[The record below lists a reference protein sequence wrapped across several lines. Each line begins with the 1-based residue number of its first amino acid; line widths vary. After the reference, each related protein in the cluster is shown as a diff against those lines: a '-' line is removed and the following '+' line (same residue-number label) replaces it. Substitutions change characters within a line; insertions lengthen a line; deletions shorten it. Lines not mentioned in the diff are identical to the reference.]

1 MARLSCIRR
10 SEQAMSFMILFRS
23 EALSIQPAGNDNGQG
38 KNYMIHTPLSMFG
51 KGVVAV
57 VAGL

>member
-1 MARLSCIRR
+1 
-10 SEQAMSFMILFRS
+10 MSFMILFRS